1 MNKTRIRK
9 QLASFHLKKKKKLI
23 VPSPTV
29 LETDVFE
36 L

>member
-9 QLASFHLKKKKKLI
+9 QLTSFHLKKKKLI
-23 VPSPTV
+23 VLSPTV

-36 L
+36 F